1 MVIAML
7 KGEGISIDVQD
18 RDTKSPSLSRV
29 IISSQMREVLDN
41 FSKATGFT
49 IHIFSDDLCHIF
61 STDEHPLCNLV
72 RTGLSNKGVDC
83 PGSCMRPMEGGLKGT
98 DPITFRCAARII
110 NFSFQLERFD
120 QKVIITGRGGFA
132 EYEDLIRFLKIC
144 KDSGLTGLAISRALN
159 LRGEGYA
166 LDIATSLSHSLN
178 GILEGLE
185 EREELRIKL
194 KRLTSLLDQN
204 TIEALSKNKELMY
217 VYILDTIE
225 SILGHT
231 STAMMV
237 LDRAI
242 STYKTLYSTGR
253 HKAILKGLKFDVK
266 NPVINEIL
274 RSRPSVYPADS
285 SRLLPDGGLGDIESV
300 YIFPIY
306 IANDIE
312 GFICIF
318 DRRLSTE
325 EIRIIKAF
333 RDYIQVTL
341 ENQGLR
347 FSINKKTDEILSSLL
362 DISKAIAPL
371 LDTEHLFQT
380 ILDKSLQLLNA
391 EQGSLIILDHNTS
404 ELLVEARKGMTDVV
418 RTKTK
423 LKKEEG
429 IMGKV
434 IESGH
439 PLLVENV
446 ESHPLLRHPNRPHY
460 KTKSFIS
467 MPIKIEDR
475 VEGVI
480 NITDKADGHAFN
492 EYDLKLLESF
502 TTSAAIA
509 IQRSLFYKQ
518 AESLKELSITDPL
531 TGLYN
536 RRHIND
542 RLKEE
547 ITRFK
552 RYNHPFS
559 FLMIDIDNFKAYN
572 DAYGHIK
579 GDQVLKSLAD
589 TIASSLRTIDIAGRF
604 GGDEFVV
611 ILSQTPKADAI
622 SIANRIKERVNATL
636 GTFHVDDSS
645 ERMTISMGLTTFPDD
660 TSSIEEVL
668 QKTDEMLYLAKK
680 GGGNRISHL

>member
-1 MVIAML
+1 MVKNNSL
-7 KGEGISIDVQD
+7 SIGTQD
-18 RDTKSPSLSRV
+18 RDAKCPDLSR
-29 IISSQMREVLDN
+29 IITSKEIRDLFDN
-41 FSKATGFT
+41 FSKTTSFT
-49 IHIFSDDLCHIF
+49 IHLFTHDLCHIF
-61 STDEHPLCNLV
+61 STDEHPLCSLV
-72 RTGLSNKGVDC
+72 RSSLHEEIDC
-83 PGSCMRPMEGGLKGT
+83 PNSCMRPMEDALKGAG
-98 DPITFRCAARII
+98 PITFKCGARII
-110 NFSFQLERFD
+110 NFSFRLTRFG
-120 QKVIITGRGGFA
+120 QSVIITGRGGFA
-132 EYEDLIRFLKIC
+132 EYEDLIEFLRIC
-144 KDSGLTGLAISRALN
+144 KDRGLTDLPFNKPLN

-166 LDIATSLSHSLN
+166 LDVATSLGHSLN
-178 GILEGLE
+178 CILEGFE
-185 EREELRIKL
+185 ERDELRVKL

-225 SILGHT
+225 FILGHT

-237 LDRAI
+237 LDRATL
-242 STYKTLYSTGR
+242 TYKTLYSTGR
-253 HKAILKGLKFDVK
+253 HKDILKGFRLDTQ
-266 NPVINEIL
+266 NPVIKEIL
-274 RSRPSVYPADS
+274 KSRSSVYPVDS
-285 SRLLPDGGLGDIESV
+285 SRLAPDGGLGDIEST

-318 DRRLSTE
+318 NRRLSTE

-347 FSINKKTDEILSSLL
+347 LSINKKTDEILSSLL

-404 ELLVEARKGMTDVV
+404 ELLVEARKGVTDAV
-418 RTKTK
+418 RAKTR

-434 IESGH
+434 IESGR
-439 PLLVENV
+439 PLLVEDI
-446 ESHPLLRHPNRPHY
+446 ERHPLLRHPNRPHY

-518 AESLKELSITDPL
+518 TESLKELSITDPL

-572 DAYGHIK
+572 DTHGHIK
-579 GDQVLKSLAD
+579 GDQVLKALAD
-589 TIASSLRTIDIAGRF
+589 TIANSLRTIDIAGRF

-611 ILSQTPKADAI
+611 ILSQTPKVDAI
-622 SIANRIKERVNATL
+622 SIANRIKERVNARL

-645 ERMTISMGLTTFPDD
+645 KRMTISMGLTTFPDD

-668 QKTDEMLYLAKK
+668 QKTDEMLYIAKK